1 VIDRNAAFDGATGGL
16 DLLLVVDTTGSMET
30 YLSEIRRQIFGMI
43 SEMRAHVSDVRWGV
57 VAFKDHGAEGEDDTY
72 LTQTLPFTSALGAL
86 AAFMSSP
93 KLAPGLGGGGAEAV
107 ECALK
112 AANEFSWRPG
122 ARKVLVLVGD
132 KPPHGAGLDGFGCC
146 PDRVDYRDEVERL
159 AERDVAI
166 YSILVGDCL
175 ETRRVFEYFSA
186 RTQGKFLDLCHAR
199 DLPSSIVSVCHRE
212 AGSLASYGRRQEQA
226 GRMTAT
232 RRILLRALVA

>member
-1 VIDRNAAFDGATGGL
+1 MIDRNAAFDGSTGGL

-30 YLSEIRRQIFGMI
+30 YLSEIRRQLLGMI
-43 SEMRAHVSDVRWGV
+43 SELRAHVDDVRWGV
-57 VAFKDHGAEGEDDTY
+57 VAFKDHGSEGQDDHY

-93 KLAPGLGGGGAEAV
+93 KLAPGIGGGGAEAV

-112 AANEFSWRPG
+112 AANEFSWRGG

-132 KPPHGAGLDGFGCC
+132 KPPHGAGLDSFSCC
-146 PDRVDYRDEVERL
+146 SDGIDYRDEVEL
-159 AERDVAI
+159 LVERDVAI
-166 YSILVGDCL
+166 YSIQVGDCL

-186 RTQGKFLDLCHAR
+186 RTAGKFVDLTHAR

-212 AGSLASYGRRQEQA
+212 VGTLASYGRRLEKA

-232 RRILLRALVA
+232 RRILLRALAA